1 VDRQSQVRVMLAESL
16 KGVIAQVLLRKIGGG
31 RVAAK
36 EVLLSIPAVSNLIR
50 EGKTFQIPSIM
61 QTNRKAGMVT
71 LNDALLE
78 LVESKQVEPREAYL
92 RAVEKSSFA
101 STLKAKRF
109 DTSFL
114 VDS

>member
-1 VDRQSQVRVMLAESL
+1 MAR
-16 KGVIAQVLLRKIGGG
+16 
-31 RVAAK
+31 

-78 LVESKQVEPREAYL
+78 LVDSGQIEPKEAYL
-92 RAVEKSSFA
+92 KSVEKA
-101 STLKAKRF
+101 SLVTSLRAKRH
-109 DTSFL
+109 DVAFL
-114 VDS
+114 EA